1 MAIRGGWRPSTAHYI
16 LSCQYEQTVFFLI
29 RSCAQALIPRTFLP
43 IISSRHWPDIV
54 KEIGAMHWGRLLSFY
69 AYMARS
75 NAPLREQYAFH
86 LMLYDTY
93 PSHYRTT
100 WWMIRQI
107 MKVTFVICKTT
118 MGSAT
123 SRLCASSTPTLAL
136 NDICQRMRCL
146 VACCDSQVHIDL
158 RDATE
163 EHEEGNQEEQEEYQ
177 PAHESFIRE
186 TVL

>member
-1 MAIRGGWRPSTAHYI
+1 MANVVEKDKRWM
-16 LSCQYEQTVFFLI
+16 EQ
-29 RSCAQALIPRTFLP
+29 
-43 IISSRHWPDIV
+43 
-54 KEIGAMHWGRLLSFY
+54 
-69 AYMARS
+69 
-75 NAPLREQYAFH
+75 
-86 LMLYDTY
+86 
-93 PSHYRTT
+93 
-100 WWMIRQI
+100 
-107 MKVTFVICKTT
+107 VTFVICKTT

-146 VACCDSQVHIDL
+146 VACCGSQVHIDL

-163 EHEEGNQEEQEEYQ
+163 EHEEGNQEEQEDYQ

>member
-1 MAIRGGWRPSTAHYI
+1 
-16 LSCQYEQTVFFLI
+16 
-29 RSCAQALIPRTFLP
+29 
-43 IISSRHWPDIV
+43 
-54 KEIGAMHWGRLLSFY
+54 
-69 AYMARS
+69 
-75 NAPLREQYAFH
+75 
-86 LMLYDTY
+86 
-93 PSHYRTT
+93 
-100 WWMIRQI
+100 
-107 MKVTFVICKTT
+107 

-146 VACCDSQVHIDL
+146 VACCGSQVHIDL